1 MTNHTQKN
9 KGNLF
14 VVAAP
19 SGGGKT
25 SLVKKLIETMPGLQV
40 SVSHTTRAIRPGE
53 QNGIDYYFVSETD
66 FIRHIQEGV
75 FLEHAQVF
83 GNYYGTSIK
92 QLREK
97 QAQGF
102 DVLLDID
109 WQGAKQIKQLFP
121 DAVLIFILPPSLDA
135 LRERLTARAQDKP
148 DVIEARMQKAQS
160 EMQHFQEFDYLVI
173 NDDFK
178 KALAELSLIVL
189 SDRLKTG
196 RQILNQA
203 HIIRQLLA

>member
-1 MTNHTQKN
+1 MTNHTHHN

-25 SLVKKLIETMPGLQV
+25 SLVKKLIETIPGLQV

-53 QNGIDYYFVSETD
+53 RDGRDYYFVAEAEFNRQIEAD
-66 FIRHIQEGV
+66 F
-75 FLEHAQVF
+75 FLEHAEVF
-83 GNYYGTSIK
+83 GHYYGTSIQ
-92 QLREK
+92 QLQEK
-97 QAQGF
+97 QAQGY

-121 DAVLIFILPPSLDA
+121 EAVLVFILPPSLDA
-135 LRERLTARAQDKP
+135 LRARLMARAQDKP
-148 DVIEARMQKAQS
+148 EVIEARMQKAQS

-173 NDDFK
+173 NDDFD

-189 SDRLKTG
+189 SDRLKTS
-196 RQILNQA
+196 RQILSQA
-203 HIIRQLLA
+203 HVIGQLLA